1 MYRLL
6 SLPPFLG
13 KRFYGVGMYEIGKM
27 KNAPGVSALPNDGAF
42 GVIAQTAF
50 GPVFIGGSI
59 GDTGHKSWFFSLGH
73 LF

>member
-1 MYRLL
+1 
-6 SLPPFLG
+6 
-13 KRFYGVGMYEIGKM
+13 MYEIGKM